1 MIYLQTLLLVSLT
14 TSFSSAMATVVDAVA
29 APRCCILLLFILLLL
44 GVSVAEVY
52 DPHLGTKRV
61 VFQTKYGD
69 IEFGFYPKV
78 APKTVDH
85 IFKLVRLGAY
95 NTNHFFR
102 VIFQP
107 PIFPHRMKFISCCC
121 MMMGLQ
127 HKLQQIATL
136 TFKNKLA

>member
-1 MIYLQTLLLVSLT
+1 M
-14 TSFSSAMATVVDAVA
+14 TS
-29 APRCCILLLFILLLL
+29 
-44 GVSVAEVY
+44 GVEN
-52 DPHLGTKRV
+52 
-61 VFQTKYGD
+61 FMQTKYGD

-107 PIFPHRMKFISCCC
+107 PISP
-121 MMMGLQ
+121 
-127 HKLQQIATL
+127 IAG
-136 TFKNKLA
+136 NSSVVVA